1 MGSNKFTLKIKFSSG
16 VFPAKPGS
24 SSFALTPLCCSRVA
38 KNCKSSLLL
47 HGFFGFVVFRLRE
60 WAPGQKMVSATASQA
75 GPWPHMHQSM
85 FLLLG
90 LPRIWV
96 LPALPCPVPRS
107 PGRAVLQSWLPLT
120 ALLLHLPGARGGCC
134 APIPKHFL
142 SVIPAVSSA
151 VVLLTCQT
159 CHLNVLCKPD
169 QAVSENFAFLLCSIP
184 QKWSCCSIPHHTAP
198 RILSLGWLFAALVSV
213 YKAGG
218 MTCFQASW
226 SLGLLFSIA
235 RTSFTFPVAQSC
247 PWFLLLEALPPC
259 CCSVWKPQLVPLFCV
274 CCVFW
279 GWKWGLIAGFVF
291 WGFLGV
297 IWWLFWASKILAS
310 PTIHLH
316 RIMTWA
322 ISVGS

>member
-142 SVIPAVSSA
+142 SVIPAVRVPWSCWPVRPATWMCSA
-151 VVLLTCQT
+151 SQTRLCLRILRSCCVASLRNGPAAPFPTTQLPGFCPLAGSLLLLYLFTRLVDDLFPSLLEPGT
-159 CHLNVLCKPD
+159 
-169 QAVSENFAFLLCSIP
+169 AFLYCTNLLHLPCGSV
-184 QKWSCCSIPHHTAP
+184 
-198 RILSLGWLFAALVSV
+198 LSLIPSPWGSAPL
-213 YKAGG
+213 
-218 MTCFQASW
+218 
-226 SLGLLFSIA
+226 LLFS
-235 RTSFTFPVAQSC
+235 
-247 PWFLLLEALPPC
+247 LEASACASLLC
-259 CCSVWKPQLVPLFCV
+259 MLC
-274 CCVFW
+274 
-279 GWKWGLIAGFVF
+279 
-291 WGFLGV
+291 FLGV
-297 IWWLFWASKILAS
+297 KMRTNCWVCFLGFFGCYLVIVLGFQNPGKSYYPS
-310 PTIHLH
+310 
-316 RIMTWA
+316 
-322 ISVGS
+322 S